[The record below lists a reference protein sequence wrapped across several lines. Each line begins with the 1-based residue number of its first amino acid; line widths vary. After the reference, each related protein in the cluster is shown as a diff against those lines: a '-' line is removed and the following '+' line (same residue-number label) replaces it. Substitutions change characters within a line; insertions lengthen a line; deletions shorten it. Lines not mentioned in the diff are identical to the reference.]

1 VLIDWFTVFAQIV
14 NFLILVALLRHF
26 LYGRILKAM
35 EGRQKRI
42 IDELAEAERMKTEAE
57 AEAQTYRRKNL
68 ELENNRESMLA
79 AVKKDADA
87 QRNDL
92 MAKAREEI
100 DETRARWRASLR
112 RDQKEFLSQLRRRAA
127 DEVIRISQKALQDLG
142 NASLEQSV
150 AEVFLA
156 KLRSLDGATWD
167 ALRKAL
173 RADTGGSLLVRTAFP
188 LSEELRRAIES
199 LLREKLPESAA
210 AAFETAEGKMWG
222 IELRGGGHRVGWTLE
237 DHLEDLESALTAEL
251 AQVADRTQA

>member
-1 VLIDWFTVFAQIV
+1 
-14 NFLILVALLRHF
+14 
-26 LYGRILKAM
+26 
-35 EGRQKRI
+35 
-42 IDELAEAERMKTEAE
+42 
-57 AEAQTYRRKNL
+57 
-68 ELENNRESMLA
+68 
-79 AVKKDADA
+79 
-87 QRNDL
+87 

>member
-1 VLIDWFTVFAQIV
+1 MLIDWFTVFAQIV

-68 ELENNRESMLA
+68 ELENNRGSMLA
-79 AVKKDADA
+79 AVKEEVDGR
-87 QRNDL
+87 RNDL
-92 MAKAREEI
+92 MAKARKEI
-100 DETRARWRASLR
+100 DETRARWNASLQ

-127 DEVIRISQKALQDLG
+127 DEVIRVSLKALRDLG

-150 AEVFLA
+150 AEVFLT
-156 KLRSLDGATWD
+156 KLRALDGAAWD
-167 ALRKAL
+167 ALREAL
-173 RADTGGSLLVRTAFP
+173 RADTGGSLLLRTAFP
-188 LSEELRRAIES
+188 LSDQMRHAIES
-199 LLREKLPESAA
+199 LLRERLPETASV
-210 AAFETAEGKMWG
+210 AFETAQGKMWG

-237 DHLEDLESALTAEL
+237 DYLEDLESTITEEL